1 MELFSILEEKQL
13 VKKIYAVHDKI
24 FSHPAKH
31 YTFCYKTD
39 RTGVSSAFGYYYIND
54 NTKYN
59 VTCTDK
65 IPEQVFGEKTV
76 IVMFEK
82 YEECECD
89 VFLTKRL
96 FDGIEY
102 DHIIAKADFLHHRQL
117 AVLYREALEHY
128 NTKQDFKGTDLI
140 ALEYTLT
147 RMEEEKKHGRTH
159 QKLKRKLHLV
169 DKCHE

>member
-13 VKKIYAVHDKI
+13 VKKIYAIHDKI
-24 FSHPAKH
+24 FSSSAKH

-39 RTGVSSAFGYYYIND
+39 RTGVSSAFGYYHIND

-59 VTCTDK
+59 VTCTDQ

-76 IVMFEK
+76 IIMFEK

-89 VFLTKRL
+89 VFLTKRV
-96 FDGIEY
+96 FDGTEY
-102 DHIIAKADFLHHRQL
+102 DHIIVRADFLHHRQL

-128 NTKQDFKGTDLI
+128 STKQDFKGTDLI
-140 ALEYTLT
+140 ALEYILT
-147 RMEEEKKHGRTH
+147 KMEKEKKHGRTY
-159 QKLKRKLHLV
+159 QKPQRKLHLV
-169 DKCHE
+169 HK